1 MKEKILDL
9 LKTNG
14 NEYISGQYISE
25 LLGITRS
32 AIWKYINSLKEEGY
46 IIESVSR
53 RGYKLIQSPDILTP
67 DEIKPKLNTK
77 FIGHN
82 IIHFDTINST
92 NIKAKELAASG
103 ESDGTVIISEE
114 QTAGKGRL
122 GRQWVSPKGKG
133 IWMSIILRPD
143 MDPIHASKVT
153 LIGAAA
159 VFNALSA
166 LNISALIKW
175 PNDLV
180 INNKKTCGILTEM
193 SAELNQIHYL
203 VMGIGINV
211 NLNEED
217 FPIQMRS
224 IATSLKSVSGIDIDR
239 KALIA
244 DILNNFEI
252 LYTEFIQTN
261 SIVTSVEICK
271 KNSIFIG
278 KDVKIIKFDKEFI
291 AKAIDLDNE
300 GQLIIEHSDGT
311 IETVFSGEIS
321 MRGLYG
327 YI

>member
-1 MKEKILDL
+1 MKEKIIDL
-9 LKTNG
+9 LKTSG
-14 NEYISGQYISE
+14 DEYISGQYISD

-32 AIWKYINSLKEEGY
+32 AIWKYINILKEEGY

-53 RGYKLIQSPDILTP
+53 KGYRLLESPDILTP
-67 DEIKPKLNTK
+67 DEIKPKLNNK

-82 IIHFDTINST
+82 IIHFDTIDST

-103 ESDGTVIISEE
+103 ESDGTVVISEE

-143 MDPIHASKVT
+143 IDPVHASKVT

-159 VFNALSA
+159 VFNALKN

-180 INNKKTCGILTEM
+180 INNKKACGILTEM
-193 SAELNQIHYL
+193 SAELNKIHYL
-203 VMGIGINV
+203 IMGIGINV
-211 NLNEED
+211 NIDEED
-217 FPIQMRS
+217 FPSEMRD
-224 IATSLKSVSGIDIDR
+224 IATSLKSSFGKIVDR

-244 DILNNFEI
+244 DILNNFEL
-252 LYTEFIQTN
+252 LYTDFIQSS
-261 SIVTSVEICK
+261 SIESSVEICR

-278 KDVKIIKFDKEFI
+278 KEVRIIKFDKEVI
-291 AKAIDLDNE
+291 AKAIDLDSE
-300 GQLIIEHSDGT
+300 GQLVIQHSDGK